1 MKVGVIFVGQRFKG
15 KKCLQCEHCSP
26 APCIAACCRS
36 ARQLCMPCRLARLLC
51 ALYALPLGSPALCSV
66 CLAAWLA
73 CSVLCVPHYLL
84 PVSGRPLLACSM
96 PRRSPALCLIA
107 ITCYL
112 LLVGRCRCSPALC
125 DIARLTCASL
135 LAAAAAGSYRELHER
150 VPAAT
155 GRRGPLFT
163 FWPPSGRGAAA
174 VRNEGCRLQGGRDG
188 E

>member
-1 MKVGVIFVGQRFKG
+1 MWLWNVLSVLFLRQRSERKKQRMMKVGVIFVGQRFKG

-107 ITCYL
+107 IMIPATCFW
-112 LLVGRCRCSPALC
+112 S
-125 DIARLTCASL
+125 
-135 LAAAAAGSYRELHER
+135 AAAAA
-150 VPAAT
+150 
-155 GRRGPLFT
+155 
-163 FWPPSGRGAAA
+163 
-174 VRNEGCRLQGGRDG
+174 RLLCAISLA
-188 E
+188 